1 MADGDK
7 KAKIFEL
14 GSQKTYQHSV
24 ERILCEGQR
33 PHDFSCS
40 QGVASFFSR
49 QFGLFPVRMKRR
61 HDRCARNLRARYPAQ
76 GVHASL
82 LP

>member
-40 QGVASFFSR
+40 QGVASFFLGSLD
-49 QFGLFPVRMKRR
+49 FFP
-61 HDRCARNLRARYPAQ
+61 Y
-76 GVHASL
+76 G
-82 LP
+82 